1 MAESLSEAGKALSAS
16 VVWNPLSHKFSI
28 NIVTGNVQVA
38 RDLCE
43 TVTTLGE
50 VTRDVAR
57 DVCKTVTTLGE
68 VTRDVA
74 RDVCKTVT
82 TLWEVTRDVAR
93 DACITAVSLG
103 ALYLDYKLVRPLIET
118 AVKRGLGG
126 ERDDQEVR
134 DIRPGSLHVLLH
146 CLTDERFLE
155 VLADYESGRMEER
168 LQEKF
173 SQIGIKVEGLKV
185 EIENMVEVNET
196 KEAINKRYDR
206 CFIKKYNS
214 CCALFEFQI
223 QDFQLI
229 FILLLNILGP
239 RITLCKFFLRI

>member
-1 MAESLSEAGKALSAS
+1 MTEPLLEAGQALSTS
-16 VVWNPLSHKFSI
+16 VAWNTVSGEVSI
-28 NIVTGNVQVA
+28 NIVTGNVEVA
-38 RDLCE
+38 RDLCK

-50 VTRDVAR
+50 VTRDVTR

-82 TLWEVTRDVAR
+82 TLGEVARDVAR

-103 ALYLDYKLVRPLIET
+103 ALYLGYKLVRPLIET

-146 CLTDERFLE
+146 CFTDERFLE
-155 VLADYESGRMEER
+155 VLADYESGKMKER
-168 LQEKF
+168 LQEEF

-185 EIENMVEVNET
+185 EIENMVEANET

-206 CFIKKYNS
+206 CFIKNISRAARVFNFKYKISNWV
-214 CCALFEFQI
+214 
-223 QDFQLI
+223 
-229 FILLLNILGP
+229 
-239 RITLCKFFLRI
+239 